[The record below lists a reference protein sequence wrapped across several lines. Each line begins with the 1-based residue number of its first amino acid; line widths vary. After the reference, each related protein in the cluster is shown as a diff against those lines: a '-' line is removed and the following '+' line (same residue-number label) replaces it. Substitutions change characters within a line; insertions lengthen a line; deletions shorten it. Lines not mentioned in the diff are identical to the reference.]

1 MKMQKKK
8 KIKKWGVSDVNRKSS
23 KETPPWVNW
32 PQVVLFTNNGTLT
45 EENRQEGKP
54 TFYTKQLLMHWQSEH

>member
-1 MKMQKKK
+1 MF
-8 KIKKWGVSDVNRKSS
+8 NRKHN

-32 PQVVLFTNNGTLT
+32 PQAALFTNNRTLR

-54 TFYTKQLLMHWQSEH
+54 TFYTKQLLMH